1 MHSNSFMEETFNLKL
16 RIASQIFI
24 RLEVGGLMSTLL
36 SLVNRLRSNPT
47 YMLSL
52 HIVTEKNSQYSGSE
66 TGKRKLK
73 FDSPVQRSTLINQI

>member
-1 MHSNSFMEETFNLKL
+1 MEETFNLKL

-47 YMLSL
+47 YLYAVSTYC
-52 HIVTEKNSQYSGSE
+52 HREKQSIFRIGN
-66 TGKRKLK
+66 RKEEAE
-73 FDSPVQRSTLINQI
+73 I